1 MNMQRIILLL
11 IALSAILL
19 AFACSG
25 QDVSG
30 GGNSPTDAYKRL
42 FAAVKSKDVEAI
54 KKQLTKKTIEIG
66 KMSMERYKKTPEQAF
81 ENGFTATTYS
91 EALPNIRDERISGD
105 MGNIEVWNSKE
116 SKWEDLPFVREDGS
130 WKLAMGDLFAGSFKS
145 PGPGRDFLEKQ
156 ATNAVS
162 NTTVVLGPNT
172 NLNSNSPAVSNSVPV
187 PPKSNKN
194 VK

>member
-1 MNMQRIILLL
+1 MQRIILLL

-54 KKQLTKKTIEIG
+54 KKQLTKKTIDLG
-66 KMSMERYKKTPEQAF
+66 KMSMERYKKTSEQAF

-145 PGPGRDFLEKQ
+145 PGPGRDFLAKQ
-156 ATNAVS
+156 AANAVS

-172 NLNSNSPAVSNSVPV
+172 NLNSNSPAVSNSIPV

-194 VK
+194 LK